1 MMADSDT
8 QPLLTPYRMGPLT
21 LKNRMVMAP
30 MTRNRAENE
39 GRVPVDIME
48 TYYAQRASAG
58 LIISE
63 GSQVSPIG
71 VGYLNTPGI
80 HSKDQVEGWKKVTR
94 AVHDKGGAIFLQLW
108 HVGRVSHPDFHGG
121 ELPVAPSA
129 INPETEAYTP
139 LGLKKTVVP
148 RALTT
153 DEVKRTVQ
161 DFIRG
166 AENAREA
173 GFDGVEV
180 HGANGYLIE
189 QFLRDSANHR
199 TDLYGGSIE
208 NRSRFLMEIVDGIG
222 RSIGRDRVGV
232 RLSPANIWNIPQD
245 SDTKALY
252 EDVIG
257 RLSGTGIAYLH
268 LREKAAD
275 VASIPNMV
283 VNVTEHFRPRFKGT
297 LMTNTGFDR
306 ESGNKVIGSGL
317 ADLVAFGV
325 PFIANPDLVERFA
338 RKLPINS
345 PDQSTF
351 YMGGTK
357 GYIDYPVHS

>member
-1 MMADSDT
+1 MAESER
-8 QPLLTPYRMGPLT
+8 QPLLTPLVMGPFRLR
-21 LKNRMVMAP
+21 NRIVMAP

-39 GRVPVDIME
+39 GRIPIDIMAA
-48 TYYAQRASAG
+48 YYAQRASAG

-63 GSQVSPIG
+63 GSQVSPQG

-80 HSKDQVEGWKKVTR
+80 HSKEQVEGWKKVTR
-94 AVHDKGGAIFLQLW
+94 AVHEKGGLIFLQLW
-108 HVGRVSHPDFHGG
+108 HVGRVSHPDFHNGA
-121 ELPVAPSA
+121 LPVAPSP

-148 RALTT
+148 RELSTS
-153 DEVKRTVQ
+153 EVRAVVQ
-161 DFIRG
+161 DFVRG
-166 AENAREA
+166 ARNAVEA

-199 TDLYGGSIE
+199 KDEYGGSIE
-208 NRSRFLMEIVDGIG
+208 NRSRFLMEIVDGVGQAIG
-222 RSIGRDRVGV
+222 RERVGV
-232 RLSPANIWNIPQD
+232 RLSPANTWNIPAD

-252 EDVIG
+252 GSVID
-257 RLSGTGIAYLH
+257 RLSGSGLAYLH
-268 LREKAAD
+268 LREKASD
-275 VASIPNMV
+275 VSGIPNMV
-283 VNVTEHFRPRFKGT
+283 ANVSEFFRPRFKGV

-306 ESGNKVIGSGL
+306 ESGNRVIASGL

-338 RKLPINS
+338 KNLPLNS

-351 YMGGTK
+351 YMGGAK
-357 GYIDYPVHS
+357 GYIDYPVHA